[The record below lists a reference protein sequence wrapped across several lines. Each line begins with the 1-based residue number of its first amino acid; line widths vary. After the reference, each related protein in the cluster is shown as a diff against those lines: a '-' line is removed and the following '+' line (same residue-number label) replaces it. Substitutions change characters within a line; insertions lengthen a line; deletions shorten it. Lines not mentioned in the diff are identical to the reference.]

1 MPRRSW
7 LDFVSVHPRGHL
19 VVLSLVGEE
28 EGFKADTA
36 RRTISRLINQRVPD
50 ADFAL
55 TIVRQAGKQEIHVA
69 FADEAAAATIAGAF
83 QARRSD
89 RHDGWA
95 SQATAELDPDTIS
108 RLAAAAVAS
117 R

>member
-7 LDFVSVHPRGHL
+7 SDFVSVHPRRHL
-19 VVLSLVGEE
+19 VVMSLVGEE

-50 ADFAL
+50 VEFAL

-69 FADEAAAATIAGAF
+69 FADEAAAATIASAF

-89 RHDGWA
+89 RHEGWA
-95 SQATAELDPDTIS
+95 SQATAVLDPDTIS
-108 RLAAAAVAS
+108 RLASSAVAS